1 MSSKGIAMS
10 ESYVYLA
17 DFREHAPLPERGILS
32 RTIHQDDRTKI
43 LQFCFAPGTELS
55 AHTAPFPAFLQFL
68 SGEADLRLGEDWM
81 EAKVGTFAFMPALL
95 EHAIKAKTEVVM
107 QLVLLKQ

>member
-1 MSSKGIAMS
+1 MS
-10 ESYVYLA
+10 ESYVFLQ
-17 DFREHAPLPERGILS
+17 DFREHPPLPERGILS
-32 RTIHQDDRTKI
+32 RTVHQDDRTKI

-55 AHTAPFPAFLQFL
+55 AHTAPFPALLQFL
-68 SGEADLRLGEDWM
+68 SGEADLRLGGDWK
-81 EAKVGTFAFMPALL
+81 EAREGTFAHMPPGL